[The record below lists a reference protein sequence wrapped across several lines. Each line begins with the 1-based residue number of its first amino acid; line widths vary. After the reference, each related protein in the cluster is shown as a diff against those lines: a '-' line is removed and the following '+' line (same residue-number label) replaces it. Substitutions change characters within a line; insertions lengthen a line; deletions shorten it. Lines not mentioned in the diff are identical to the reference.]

1 MLKRIHGRPAPG
13 SACVKFKNA
22 EFPEPF
28 RTGLEYSSPARGTWN
43 IVHTGML
50 VPDSHQ
56 IYVCAAGCLRGVVL
70 TAAEMGEIK
79 RFSTIAVRENNILQ
93 GNMETLLIDGVTD
106 ILNRLS
112 VHPQAV
118 LIFTACIHH
127 FLGCDLPPAY
137 TELRKRFPHIAFAAC
152 SMDPIMRK
160 SGLTADQACRRQI
173 YSFLQPQEPEPQA
186 INLIGNDL
194 PTLETSELIQ
204 LVRQANWTLRDI
216 TLCHTYREYQ
226 DLAKACLN
234 IYYNP
239 AAKPAIKALEKRLGQ
254 KSLYV
259 PLSYNYEEITSTL
272 QNLARA
278 LGLPP
283 PNYHRPILEAE
294 SALLKAKALI
304 GTTPIALD
312 YTLTFRPLSLA
323 RLLLSHDFNLLYLY
337 TDSISP
343 EEAQDFDFLQT
354 HYPDLLLYSTKH
366 PNMRLTERH
375 HPEKILALGQK
386 AAYFTG
392 TNFFVNLVETGG
404 LYGFDGI
411 IRLADLMCEAFITA
425 KNTKL
430 LIQQKG
436 WGCTSCL

>member
-1 MLKRIHGRPAPG
+1 MLKRINGRPAAG

-28 RTGLEYSSPARGTWN
+28 PTGLEYSSPARGTWN

-70 TAAEMGEIK
+70 TAAEMGEMR

-93 GNMETLLIDGVTD
+93 GDMETLLINGVTD
-106 ILNRLS
+106 ILNRLP
-112 VHPQAV
+112 VHPRAV
-118 LIFTACIHH
+118 FIFTACMHH
-127 FLGCDLPPAY
+127 FMGCDLPPAY
-137 TELRKRFPHIAFAAC
+137 AELRKRFPHIAFADC
-152 SMDPIMRK
+152 YMDPIMRK
-160 SGLTADQACRRQI
+160 SGLTADQSCRKQI
-173 YSFLQPQEPEPQA
+173 YSFLQPQELETHA

-194 PTLETSELIQ
+194 PTLETSELTQ
-204 LVRQANWTLRDI
+204 LVRQADWTLRDI
-216 TLCHTYREYQ
+216 TRCHTYSEYQ
-226 DLAKACLN
+226 SLAKASLN

-239 AAKPAIKALEKRLGQ
+239 AAKPAIKALEERLGQ

-259 PLSYNYEEITSTL
+259 PLSYNYEEIAAAL
-272 QNLARA
+272 QNLAHS

-283 PNYHRPILEAE
+283 PNYNTHIAQCEG
-294 SALLKAKALI
+294 ALQKAKALI

-323 RLLLSHDFNLLYLY
+323 RLLLAHGFNLISLYAD
-337 TDSISP
+337 TISP
-343 EEAQDFDFLQT
+343 EEKHDFYFLQA
-354 HYPDLLLYSTKH
+354 HHPGLLLYSTKH
-366 PNMRLTERH
+366 PNMRLTERQ
-375 HPEKILALGQK
+375 HPEKLLALGQK

-411 IRLADLMCEAFITA
+411 ICLAGLMCEAFTTA
-425 KNTKL
+425 KDTKT
-430 LIQQKG
+430 LIQMKG